1 MRALPRSL
9 APVFS
14 LPASLPACLPASP
27 PLPRSLR
34 RTQAHTTG
42 ARSEGGAPSPS
53 AAACERGG
61 AHANQLA
68 NPTCLQL
75 PSPACVCVCMC
86 ICTCTDTY
94 TCLCMCVCMCLCV
107 CIYIY
112 IDSYTQVT
120 ERMTVQRMS
129 ATNERALLKEQAD
142 QALVLTLTCTCA
154 RARART
160 HTHTHTAGARSGKNG
175 HAPEDIADRPPSETV
190 ACCSNSRRRFQA
202 TSHTPASTPGGQT
215 DRGCVYVW
223 GGWWMQAHATG
234 FYAYMRYLHTHI
246 TRTAEG
252 RRGFGVIGARR
263 HDRCP
268 RPPCLAE
275 CRTLGRRGRQNAR
288 G

>member
-1 MRALPRSL
+1 M
-9 APVFS
+9 
-14 LPASLPACLPASP
+14 
-27 PLPRSLR
+27 
-34 RTQAHTTG
+34 
-42 ARSEGGAPSPS
+42 
-53 AAACERGG
+53 
-61 AHANQLA
+61 
-68 NPTCLQL
+68 
-75 PSPACVCVCMC
+75 CVCVYVYLYMYRHIYMSVYVCVHVS
-86 ICTCTDTY
+86 
-94 TCLCMCVCMCLCV
+94 MCV
-107 CIYIY
+107 YIH
-112 IDSYTQVT
+112 IHRLIHTGDGTHDSAAHVGDK
-120 ERMTVQRMS
+120 
-129 ATNERALLKEQAD
+129 RARAPQGASRSGPG
-142 QALVLTLTCTCA
+142 AHPHMHMRA
-154 RARART
+154 RARAHT

-275 CRTLGRRGRQNAR
+275 CRTFMETNGGCCLQYG
-288 G
+288 